1 MDFIIYV
8 HIIVEFWTR
17 PLRILVHL
25 RCTSGAGL
33 GSSQTWTCHWG
44 LVQLVAAPNPKPQ
57 VWCGFGAG
65 SGGSRT
71 EPWPVYTCMINLQ
84 KGLHANG
91 NCPCLATCKHSAKL
105 SSTIFFFITS
115 LEVDTTTILRFEIWQ
130 QVFNS
135 FFASVNFRMRCT
147 SGAPGVQVQ
156 ACFKPEPAIGVQ
168 FGWVAHWTLN
178 LRFVAGSVQV
188 WGVLELNHGQS
199 NSNTHA
205 YPGRF
210 LSPVHRLSLQVYKQ

>member
-135 FFASVNFRMRCT
+135 FFTSGCT
-147 SGAPGVQVQ
+147 PGAPGVQVQ
-156 ACFKPEPAIGVQ
+156 ACLKPKPAIGIW
-168 FGWVAHWTLN
+168 FGWVAALN
-178 LRFVAGSVQV
+178 PELQV
-188 WGVLELNHGQS
+188 WCRFRGFLNQTMTSLEL
-199 NSNTHA
+199 
-205 YPGRF
+205 
-210 LSPVHRLSLQVYKQ
+210 LQPEWLIIEGSDLEGWKKVKTQYQA